1 MLTHKLAIV
10 CVDDEPTILQ
20 SLKLELEAALG
31 TECLVELAQGGEE
44 ALEVLEELQAESY
57 QVAVVIADYIMPGL
71 KGDELL
77 IQVHSQDPRILKIM
91 LTGQADAQAVG
102 NAVNAANLYRYIAKP
117 WDETDLI
124 LTVKE
129 AVRSFTQDE
138 QLESQN
144 AALQRLNEYLEQKV
158 TERTARLSVANQQ
171 LQHLNAE
178 LQRSNVALEE
188 FAYVVSH
195 DLQQPLQ
202 SIFGFGKLLELQYA
216 QTLDGEGQELLTRLL
231 AAAERMTQMLRGLL
245 DYARVGMQHQQL
257 SRVDCNQLLRQ
268 VLENLQEA
276 IAQTQAQI
284 NIGPLPSL
292 VTNET
297 QLLQLFQNLLSN
309 ALKFSRGDVV
319 PIIQVQAEQ
328 QLGQW
333 QFRVQDNGSGIPEAE
348 REQIFELFQRRP
360 ATAHQ
365 PGSGVGLATCKKIVE
380 TYAGKIWVESAP
392 ANDSGAVFCFTLPAC
407 PPGVEAEQFG

>member
-1 MLTHKLAIV
+1 MSTHKLAIV

-20 SLKLELEAALG
+20 SLKLELESALG
-31 TECLVELAQGGEE
+31 TDCLVELAQGGEE
-44 ALEVLEELQAESY
+44 ALEVLEELHAESY

-102 NAVNAANLYRYIAKP
+102 NAVNAANLYRYISKP
-117 WDETDLI
+117 WDEMDLI

-144 AALQRLNEYLEQKV
+144 AALQRLNQYLEQKV
-158 TERTARLSVANQQ
+158 MERTAKLSVANEQ

-178 LQRSNVALEE
+178 LQRSNIALEE
-188 FAYVVSH
+188 FAHVVSH

-202 SIFGFGKLLELQYA
+202 SILGFGKLLEMQY
-216 QTLDGEGQELLTRLL
+216 TEDLDEEGQDLLTRLL
-231 AAAERMTQMLRGLL
+231 AAADRMTQMLRGLL
-245 DYARVGMQHQQL
+245 DYARVGMQHKQL
-257 SRVDCNQLLRQ
+257 SRVDCNQLVGL
-268 VLENLQEA
+268 VMENLQEA
-276 IAQTQAQI
+276 IAHTQAQI
-284 NIGPLPSL
+284 KIEPLPTL
-292 VTNET
+292 IANET

-309 ALKFSRGDVV
+309 ALKFSQVQDV
-319 PIIQVQAEQ
+319 PSIHVQAEQ
-328 QLGQW
+328 HLEQW
-333 QFRVQDNGSGIPEAE
+333 RFRVQDNGPGIPEAE
-348 REQIFELFQRRP
+348 RQYIFELFKRRQ
-360 ATAHQ
+360 ATAAQ

-392 ANDSGAVFCFTLPAC
+392 AGDSGAVFCFTLPSC
-407 PPGVEAEQFG
+407 PPGVEAEQFD